1 MESMDDN
8 VRERFEAL
16 EQQTEQL
23 KQLQSGGS
31 RRRWRRWGV
40 MVCALLVALV
50 SSLAICEIVLH
61 VLAASRLGVLLEP
74 RPLWVPDLVLGYRGN
89 PRYPDHDAR
98 GYRNSETLSNAD
110 IVTIGDSHTYGI
122 GVERQEA
129 WPALLPARI
138 GRSVYSMAHGGYGP
152 SQYERMLPEALT
164 LRPQLLIVGLYMGND
179 FYDAYTFTKGNPLP
193 PHLTE
198 LAARAAAIDNEAPI
212 EEQAARLWALG
223 RRSPV
228 RAWLGDHVRLYRLA
242 YHVRQRI
249 TTPSALLSQN
259 FETAVAALTP
269 ESRTYVSMIDG
280 PGWRTILRT
289 PHRRLGMNQRDP
301 RILLG
306 FELSVAALES
316 IATQCR
322 LEHVDLLV
330 VVIPTKESVFW
341 PRVSDPDR
349 HPQGRELVEDETA
362 FRARLVRR
370 LHDAHIA
377 VLDVLSALQA
387 AMTQPYP
394 ENLEDHPNLAGHRI
408 IAEQV
413 AGWVLDR
420 PL

>member
-1 MESMDDN
+1 MM
-8 VRERFEAL
+8 V
-16 EQQTEQL
+16 TV
-23 KQLQSGGS
+23 
-31 RRRWRRWGV
+31 RRWRRWGAK
-40 MVCALLVALV
+40 VCALLVVVVISLV
-50 SSLAICEIVLH
+50 ICEIMLH
-61 VLAASRLGVLLEP
+61 VLAASRFGVLLEP
-74 RPLWVPDLVLGYRGN
+74 TPLWVPDSVLGFRGN
-89 PRYPDHDAR
+89 PRYPGHDAR
-98 GYRNSETLSNAD
+98 GYRNPETLSHAN

-152 SQYERMLPEALT
+152 GQYERMLPEALT
-164 LRPQLLIVGLYMGND
+164 LRPQLIVVGLHTGND
-179 FYDAYTFTKGNPLP
+179 FYDAYAFTKGNPPP

-198 LAARAAAIDNEAPI
+198 LAARAAAIDKEASI
-212 EEQAARLWALG
+212 EEQAARLFDVG

-228 RAWLGDHVRLYRLA
+228 RGWLGDHVRLYRLA
-242 YHVRQRI
+242 HHVRRRI
-249 TTPSALLSQN
+249 TAPSTLLSRN

-269 ESRTYVSMIDG
+269 DSRTYASVMDG
-280 PGWRTILRT
+280 PGWRTILRA
-289 PHRRLGMNQRDP
+289 PYGRLGMDQRDP

-316 IATQCR
+316 IATGCR

-349 HPQGRELVEDETA
+349 HPQLRELVEDETA
-362 FRARLVRR
+362 ARARLIRR
-370 LHDAHIA
+370 LHDVHIA

-394 ENLEDHPNLAGHRI
+394 ETLDGHPNPAGHRI

-413 AGWVLDR
+413 ADWVLDR
-420 PL
+420 PPPLQTPIN